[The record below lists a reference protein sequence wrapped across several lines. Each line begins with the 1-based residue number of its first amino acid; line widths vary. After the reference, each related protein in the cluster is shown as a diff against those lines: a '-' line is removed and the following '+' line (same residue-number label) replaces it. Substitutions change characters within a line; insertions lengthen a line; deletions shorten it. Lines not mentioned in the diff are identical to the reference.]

1 MIDEYLSNIKT
12 EIINGNAKVAA
23 KNYQINKLELTMNY
37 NIVKELPEAGKH

>member
-23 KNYQINKLELTMNY
+23 KNYHKL
-37 NIVKELPEAGKH
+37 IIFK